1 MLGTAVDDELG
12 RNWHATTFAV
22 RPHRGVPGQ
31 NVAVLVHRPNTLGP
45 RYTVDD
51 AAADHSDQDT
61 SLPAGL
67 FDATEGDV
75 GNQFPT
81 ECGKRAV
88 LYVHG
93 FQDYFFHPHLARA
106 WEAAGFTFFAL
117 DLRGCGRAW
126 DGTAEVGR
134 VDDLRAYGDDL
145 MRAVHL
151 IRSAG
156 AQQVVINAHS
166 MGALLVSV
174 WTRAFPEAVDALVL
188 NSPWLD
194 LSGSRIA
201 KRLQRA
207 AVRATAALNRDAL
220 LAVLHGTNS
229 ASLHYSTGG
238 EFQFSLARK
247 ILSGAPVRAGFLASV
262 VAAQDAVAAGLEL
275 PVPVLVCHSDQSE
288 LGLKIGSRQ
297 NTAEIDADL
306 VLDVEA
312 ISRRAMGLGPKV
324 EVAVIAGGK
333 HDLSLS
339 SPEVRADYFDRITAW
354 TNAVLPKI

>member
-1 MLGTAVDDELG
+1 MLGTVVDDELG
-12 RNWHATTFAV
+12 VNWHATTFAV

-31 NVAVLVHRPNTLGP
+31 NVAVLVHRPGTLGT
-45 RYTVDD
+45 RHGLDD
-51 AAADHSDQDT
+51 AAAGTAPST
-61 SLPAGL
+61 GAV
-67 FDATEGDV
+67 FDAAAGDV
-75 GNQFPT
+75 GHPFPT
-81 ECGKRAV
+81 ECGRRAV

-106 WEAAGFTFFAL
+106 WEEAGFTFFAL

-126 DGTAEVGR
+126 DGAAEVGR

-145 MRAVHL
+145 MRAVHM

-166 MGALLVSV
+166 MGALLVTV
-174 WTRAFPEAVDALVL
+174 WTHAFPEAVDALVL

-194 LSGSRIA
+194 LSGGRAA

-207 AVRATAALNRDAL
+207 AIRATAAVNRQAV

-238 EFQFSLARK
+238 EFRFSLARK
-247 ILSGAPVRAGFLASV
+247 ILSGAPARAGFLSSV

-275 PVPVLVCHSDQSE
+275 PLPVLVCHSDQSE
-288 LGLKIGSRQ
+288 LGLKIGSRKD
-297 NTAEIDADL
+297 TAEIDADL

-312 ISRRAMGLGPKV
+312 VAKRAMGLGPKV
-324 EVAVIAGGK
+324 EVAVIPGGK
-333 HDLSLS
+333 HDLALS
-339 SPEVRADYFDRITAW
+339 SPEVRANYFARITQWAS
-354 TNAVLPKI
+354 AVLPKL